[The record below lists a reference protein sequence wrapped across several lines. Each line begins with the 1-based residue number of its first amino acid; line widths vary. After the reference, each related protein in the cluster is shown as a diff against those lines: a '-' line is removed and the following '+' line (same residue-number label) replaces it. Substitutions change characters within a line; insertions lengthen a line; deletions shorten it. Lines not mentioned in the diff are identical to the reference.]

1 MVYLTLSLSLLIV
14 GLYFARSKLQ
24 RVVSAVCKNIEW
36 KNLISMESQQ
46 KYTKGSKVLLIDKEV
61 VNVINSHSDYVADY
75 LFESIERLNNVIEE
89 DVSLGITFNDS
100 YDKARF
106 FEIHFNSINPWE
118 IYLYD
123 IEEVDSD
130 RYLDLILKGDIVK
143 THSRKI
149 RSIF

>member
-1 MVYLTLSLSLLIV
+1 
-14 GLYFARSKLQ
+14 
-24 RVVSAVCKNIEW
+24 
-36 KNLISMESQQ
+36 MESQQ

-61 VNVINSHSDYVADY
+61 VNVINGHSDYVADY